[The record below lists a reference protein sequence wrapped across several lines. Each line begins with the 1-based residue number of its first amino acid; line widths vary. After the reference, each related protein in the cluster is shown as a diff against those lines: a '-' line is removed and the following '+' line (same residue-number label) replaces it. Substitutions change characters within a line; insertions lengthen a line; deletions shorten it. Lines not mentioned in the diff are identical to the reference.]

1 MDLFNNISIV
11 KRLVACFVLLAI
23 VILVVG
29 GVNYRGMS
37 HINMETEKV
46 INSSPLIDTAMKMKM
61 VIKSQQL
68 IIMEILSSRGK
79 AEVEE
84 FWQDALEQKKRLSA
98 LVTEMNAILEGTVAH
113 LDGIQELERLDSDVE
128 TVESLHDQELLPRME
143 QIYRVVLSGFDNSE
157 LSDETLEQLSL
168 AFDELE
174 QEVEKTKSHLGELTA
189 ASISSATPY
198 TQEYG
203 GFKLLS
209 ETVDRFYKS
218 IVHGRN
224 VIVDSAYS
232 RGEEKRAG
240 FSSVYRELEESI
252 RAQLEAMQRGETTD
266 GRALPKVGFLDI
278 SVQADKWE
286 KILAERFFPHAQQY
300 VELNLQRMVID
311 EQRYSVDEEADA
323 NAEKIIE
330 LLDDVERIGWEIQN
344 SALQGT
350 RTASEHATL
359 ASLAVI
365 VGGLVM
371 AVVLGL
377 LITLSIKRPLVRI
390 IDRLR
395 DIAEGEGDLTQRLDA
410 QEGTELGDLSRWFNQ
425 FIATIQDM
433 VKQIR
438 EVSELLSTAAEQTSL
453 VTEKTGEGI
462 RQQQIATDQVASAMQ
477 QMVTT
482 VQEVARNTVSA
493 EDATQT
499 ARDETAKGLNVVMS
513 TMEHINQLADEV
525 VATADVIQKLARD
538 SEDIGGVLD
547 VIREIADQ
555 TNLLALNAA
564 IEAARAGEQGRG
576 FAVVADEVRILAAR
590 TQDSTTEIQE
600 MIERLQ
606 GAARKAVASMEQ
618 GRERAQEGV
627 LEVSQAGDSLR
638 AITTSVES
646 ISEVNDL
653 VASAAEEQNAVA
665 DDIRQNVTSISG
677 IAAQTTSGAKETA
690 QASEHLAEL
699 AAKLQSTVG
708 NFKT

>member
-79 AEVEE
+79 AEVEQ
-84 FWQDALEQKKRLSA
+84 FWQDALEQKERLSA
-98 LVTEMNAILEGTVAH
+98 LVSEMHTIMEGTVAH
-113 LDGIQELERLDSDVE
+113 LDGIQELERLASDVE

-143 QIYRVVLSGFDNSE
+143 QIYRVVLSGFDNSA

-168 AFDELE
+168 AFDDLE

-203 GFKLLS
+203 GFKLLT

-252 RAQLEAMQRGETTD
+252 QAQLEAMKRGETTD

-278 SVQADKWE
+278 SVQAEKWE
-286 KILAERFFPHAQQY
+286 EILAERFFPHAQQY

-311 EQRYSVDEEADA
+311 GQRYSVDEEADA

-330 LLDDVERIGWEIQN
+330 LLDDVERIGWQIQN

-371 AVVLGL
+371 AVVLGF
-377 LITLSIKRPLVRI
+377 LITLGIKRPLVRI

-395 DIAEGEGDLTQRLDA
+395 DIAEGEGDLTQRLDV

-462 RQQQIATDQVASAMQ
+462 RQQQTATDQVASAMQ
-477 QMVTT
+477 QMVNT
-482 VQEVARNTVSA
+482 VHDVARNTVSA
-493 EDATQT
+493 ADATRS
-499 ARDETAKGLNVVMS
+499 ARDETAKGLDVVMS

-525 VATADVIQKLARD
+525 VATADVIQQLARD

-653 VASAAEEQNAVA
+653 VANAAEEQNAVA

-699 AAKLQSTVG
+699 AAKLQLMVG